1 MAEVDRKKRY
11 QIVAAILD
19 HHGRLRGIVESMHE
33 SVGNVVSLRFA
44 NSNLVDASRGPA
56 QLTFCYQ
63 CHCAVD
69 LGATAAALRS
79 GHWARIGTCA
89 HCGTTITRILKAS

>member
-1 MAEVDRKKRY
+1 
-11 QIVAAILD
+11 
-19 HHGRLRGIVESMHE
+19 MHE
-33 SVGNVVSLRFA
+33 PANIISLRFNTPA
-44 NSNLVDASRGPA
+44 ISHATRLPA

-69 LGATAAALRS
+69 LGAATTTLRS

-89 HCGTTITRILKAS
+89 HCGTIITRILKAS

>member
-1 MAEVDRKKRY
+1 MHGLGN
-11 QIVAAILD
+11 IL
-19 HHGRLRGIVESMHE
+19 
-33 SVGNVVSLRFA
+33 SLRFNTQA
-44 NSNLVDASRGPA
+44 VAHATRTPA

-69 LGATAAALRS
+69 LSASTTALRS

-89 HCGTTITRILKAS
+89 HCGTTITRILKAAS

>member
-1 MAEVDRKKRY
+1 
-11 QIVAAILD
+11 
-19 HHGRLRGIVESMHE
+19 MHE
-33 SVGNVVSLRFA
+33 PGNILSLRFP
-44 NSNLVDASRGPA
+44 ASGTAHTFRTPA

-69 LGATAAALRS
+69 LSATTTALRS
-79 GHWARIGTCA
+79 GHWARIGTCP

>member
-1 MAEVDRKKRY
+1 
-11 QIVAAILD
+11 
-19 HHGRLRGIVESMHE
+19 MHE
-33 SVGNVVSLRFA
+33 PGNILSLRFMNPA
-44 NSNLVDASRGPA
+44 VVHASRTPA

-69 LGATAAALRS
+69 LRATISALRS

-89 HCGTTITRILKAS
+89 HCGTTITRILKAAS

>member
-1 MAEVDRKKRY
+1 MRKRY
-11 QIVAAILD
+11 GIVAATGEQGD
-19 HHGRLRGIVESMHE
+19 EYWTLREVEMHE
-33 SVGNVVSLRFA
+33 LGNILSLRFNHPA
-44 NSNLVDASRGPA
+44 VAHASRTPA

-63 CHCAVD
+63 CHSAVD
-69 LGATAAALRS
+69 LGATTTALRS

>member
-1 MAEVDRKKRY
+1 VRKRY
-11 QIVAAILD
+11 GIVAANREQA
-19 HHGRLRGIVESMHE
+19 GEYCTLRGLEEMHE
-33 SVGNVVSLRFA
+33 PANIISLRFNDPA
-44 NSNLVDASRGPA
+44 ISHASRTPA

-63 CHCAVD
+63 CHCAVG
-69 LGATAAALRS
+69 LGAGTTTLRS

>member
-1 MAEVDRKKRY
+1 MRKRY
-11 QIVAAILD
+11 GIVATNCEQA
-19 HHGRLRGIVESMHE
+19 GEYCTLRGLEMHE
-33 SVGNVVSLRFA
+33 QGNILSLRFA
-44 NSNLVDASRGPA
+44 TPAIAHASRTPA

-69 LGATAAALRS
+69 LGASRTALRS
-79 GHWARIGTCA
+79 GHWARVGTCA

>member
-1 MAEVDRKKRY
+1 
-11 QIVAAILD
+11 
-19 HHGRLRGIVESMHE
+19 MHE
-33 SVGNVVSLRFA
+33 LGNILSLRFNHPA
-44 NSNLVDASRGPA
+44 IAHASRTPA

-63 CHCAVD
+63 CHSAVD
-69 LGATAAALRS
+69 LGATTTALRS

>member
-1 MAEVDRKKRY
+1 MH
-11 QIVAAILD
+11 QPGNILSLCF
-19 HHGRLRGIVESMHE
+19 GSPAVPHE
-33 SVGNVVSLRFA
+33 YRTQ
-44 NSNLVDASRGPA
+44 A

-69 LGATAAALRS
+69 LGATTTALRS

>member
-1 MAEVDRKKRY
+1 
-11 QIVAAILD
+11 
-19 HHGRLRGIVESMHE
+19 MHE
-33 SVGNVVSLRFA
+33 PGNILSLRFTNPA
-44 NSNLVDASRGPA
+44 VVHTSRTPA

-69 LGATAAALRS
+69 LRATISALRS

-89 HCGTTITRILKAS
+89 HCGTTITRILKAAS

>member
-1 MAEVDRKKRY
+1 
-11 QIVAAILD
+11 
-19 HHGRLRGIVESMHE
+19 MHE
-33 SVGNVVSLRFA
+33 PANILSLRYTNPA
-44 NSNLVDASRGPA
+44 VAHASRTST

-69 LGATAAALRS
+69 LGVTKTALRS

-89 HCGTTITRILKAS
+89 HCGTTITRILKVS

>member
-1 MAEVDRKKRY
+1 
-11 QIVAAILD
+11 
-19 HHGRLRGIVESMHE
+19 MHD
-33 SVGNVVSLRFA
+33 SGNVLSMRFGSPA
-44 NSNLVDASRGPA
+44 VPHEYRTPA

-69 LGATAAALRS
+69 LGATTTTLRS

-89 HCGTTITRILKAS
+89 HCGTTITRILKAAS